1 MRNKIIF
8 TGIFLVFTT
17 ISIFS
22 QNNGT
27 YLKQRINGKIHF
39 VNVNNSKDILMV
51 YCSPAKIDNKIKGQ
65 VYPTILNPGD
75 LINIEYQEDVL
86 MYRLISIDGKL
97 LNESKQIEKKHF
109 DIKAPSNY
117 KGVVIL
123 QIYTKN
129 SIIDSHKLILL

>member
-1 MRNKIIF
+1 
-8 TGIFLVFTT
+8 
-17 ISIFS
+17 
-22 QNNGT
+22 
-27 YLKQRINGKIHF
+27 
-39 VNVNNSKDILMV
+39 MV